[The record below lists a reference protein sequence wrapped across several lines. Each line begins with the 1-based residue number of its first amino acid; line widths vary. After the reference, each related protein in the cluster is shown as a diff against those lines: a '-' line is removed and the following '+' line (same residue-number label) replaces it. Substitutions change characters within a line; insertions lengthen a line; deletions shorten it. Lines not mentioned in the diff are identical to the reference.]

1 MHRPP
6 ATEGPLA
13 RTLTVALDRKD
24 PGGTFDF
31 TVWSESGAALPEDDV
46 ILGIAEKILP
56 TLPAS
61 R

>member
-1 MHRPP
+1 M
-6 ATEGPLA
+6 
-13 RTLTVALDRKD
+13 ALDRKD